1 MADKH
6 IFFAGGGTGGHIYP
20 AIAVAEKIAAKSPKS
35 RITFFCSERLI
46 DAKILATANFE
57 FVSLPAEGFSMK
69 PSKLLNFISGLKK
82 STDIASKYFSD
93 SKNPVLVSVGG
104 FVSAGPIWAARKK
117 NVPVYMLN
125 VDMVPGK
132 ANRMLSRYARKIFV
146 QFEDSIGKFGK
157 NKNKVV
163 LTGCPLRNDFSQ
175 INKTKA
181 TRMLGLDPAKKVLLI
196 TGASSGSANI
206 NNAIA
211 MLVEKLG
218 NYSDSWQVVHITGRT
233 HKQAMLDFYTD
244 AKMSFTVL
252 DYYDDMASLL
262 GCADLVIGRA
272 GAVSVAEYA
281 VAGVPAICMP
291 YPYHRDCHQKL
302 NAQELVKAGCGLIV
316 DDSKDAENNADD
328 LWPVLKDLMDN
339 DAKRFDMAKKTALVA
354 KNNAGELIAG
364 YILGDE

>member
-1 MADKH
+1 MSNKH

-20 AIAVAEKIAAKSPKS
+20 AIAVAEKIAAKSPQSK
-35 RITFFCSERLI
+35 ITFFCSERLI

-57 FVSLPAEGFSMK
+57 FVSLPAEGFAMK
-69 PSKLLNFISGLKK
+69 PSKLINFIAGLKK
-82 STDIASKYFSD
+82 STSIAGKYFSD
-93 SKNPVLVSVGG
+93 SENPVLVSVGG

-117 NVPVYMLN
+117 DVPVYMLN

-132 ANRMLSRYARKIFV
+132 ANRMFARYARKIFV
-146 QFEDSIGKFGK
+146 QFEDSIGRFGK
-157 NKNKVV
+157 NKKKVV
-163 LTGCPLRNDFSQ
+163 LTGCPLRNDFSK
-175 INKTKA
+175 IDKTKA
-181 TRMLGLDPAKKVLLI
+181 IKMLNLDPSKKVLLI

-206 NNAIA
+206 NNALA

-218 NYSDSWQVVHITGRT
+218 NYSNQWQVVHITGRV
-233 HKQAMLDFYTD
+233 HKQVMVDFYTD
-244 AKMSFTVL
+244 ARMSFTVL

-302 NAQELVKAGCGLIV
+302 NAQELVKAGCGVIV
-316 DDSKDAENNADD
+316 DDIKDAEINADD

-339 DAKRFDMAKKTALVA
+339 DSKRFEMAHKTAVVA
-354 KNNAGELIAG
+354 KHNASELIAEQ
-364 YILGDE
+364 ILCD